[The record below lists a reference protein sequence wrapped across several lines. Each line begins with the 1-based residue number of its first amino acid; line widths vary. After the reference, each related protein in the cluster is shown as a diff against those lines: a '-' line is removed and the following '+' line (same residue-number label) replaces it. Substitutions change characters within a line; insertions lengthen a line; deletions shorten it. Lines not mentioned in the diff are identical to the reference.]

1 MGQRLPKKK
10 KRKPERTPDN
20 KAIDAPEN
28 KALKS
33 PADTAGSVR
42 PGLNRLYQ
50 QEDKGRPIRPP
61 IKR

>member
-1 MGQRLPKKK
+1 MPKKK

-33 PADTAGSVR
+33 PE
-42 PGLNRLYQ
+42 N
-50 QEDKGRPIRPP
+50 KGRPLRPP
-61 IKR
+61 IRK